1 MLVAMAKRKDP
12 HSKRSR
18 GEDRHTMPR
27 LAFHMPQ
34 ELFDA
39 FKAHVE
45 SLEPRPHESEVLRV
59 ALKRYL
65 ESVGAWPRKGGAK

>member
-1 MLVAMAKRKDP
+1 MLGVMPKKNP

-59 ALKRYL
+59 ALRRYL
-65 ESVGAWPRKGGAK
+65 ESVGAWPPKGGAK